1 MIYLSYAVAWI
12 STAAGVIAGVYFT
25 RSPWCLWAF
34 LLPWTIHYE
43 SRTSN
48 KRKSGEDSSECGK
61 TRE

>member
-1 MIYLSYAVAWI
+1 MIYLSCAAAWI

-25 RSPWCLWAF
+25 RSPWCLWAL

-43 SRTSN
+43 SRTDD
-48 KRKSGEDSSECGK
+48 KRKSGEDNSECGK

>member
-1 MIYLSYAVAWI
+1 MIYLSYAAAWI

-34 LLPWTIHYE
+34 LLPWILNCSSITVNAE
-43 SRTSN
+43 KT
-48 KRKSGEDSSECGK
+48 GEDSSECGK

>member
-1 MIYLSYAVAWI
+1 MIDLSYVAAWI

-34 LLPWTIHYE
+34 LLPWILNCSSITVNAE
-43 SRTSN
+43 
-48 KRKSGEDSSECGK
+48 KPEEDNSECGN